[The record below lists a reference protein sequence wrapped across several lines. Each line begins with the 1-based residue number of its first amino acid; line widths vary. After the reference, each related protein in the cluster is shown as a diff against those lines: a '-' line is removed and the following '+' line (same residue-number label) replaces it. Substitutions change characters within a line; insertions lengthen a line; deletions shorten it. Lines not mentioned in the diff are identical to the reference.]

1 MLPQTDLTVLS
12 ARNRFFTKV
21 NVQFARVI
29 QEKTRSTTDRF
40 FQRLQYPKVRPVS
53 HRFHMP
59 MGRQANY
66 SSFSRAPLLKLVIW
80 LSKSQMSNDRIADFV
95 PDGFAI

>member
-59 MGRQANY
+59 MGRKVNY
-66 SSFSRAPLLKLVIW
+66 SSFSRAPLLKAWFW
-80 LSKSQMSNDRIADFV
+80 LLMERIGLD
-95 PDGFAI
+95 